1 MAINVKLLGILCLVS
16 IVAYGFYQIVSAIRW
31 HKETEKETN
40 KAIKDLLEFQLKC
53 TLEQEDSK

>member
-1 MAINVKLLGILCLVS
+1 MDFVKLLGIVCLVS
-16 IVAYGFYQIVSAIRW
+16 IVAYGFYQIVSVIRW
-31 HKETEKETN
+31 YKEEEKKIN